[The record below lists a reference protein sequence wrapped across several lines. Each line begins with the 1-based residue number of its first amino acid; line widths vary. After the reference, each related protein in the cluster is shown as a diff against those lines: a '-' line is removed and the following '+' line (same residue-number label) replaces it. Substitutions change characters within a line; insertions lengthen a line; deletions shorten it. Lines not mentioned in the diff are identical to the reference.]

1 MQMRLIFASRNL
13 FHDRVRFIA
22 TMVGIVFSIVLVA
35 VQMGLFLSFERMVT
49 TMIDHASAELWIVP
63 YGTKDFEDPPLIDEQ
78 QRFRAISIREV
89 TDAAPV
95 VIGYAQWRLPSG
107 ATTPVFIVGSGR
119 GAAELQPWNLIG
131 GDLEALSVPDTA
143 AVDAFYF
150 ERLETAGLGDRAEI
164 NDRRVRIAAVTT
176 GIRAFTNT
184 PYVFTS
190 LDQARRY
197 LGIPSAKASYFLLR
211 LSPAANIEDVRSR
224 LRASLSVSDAEVLTS
239 AEFRAR
245 SRSFWLFGTGA
256 GFALLAGALLGIIV
270 GTVIVAQTLYSSTKD
285 HLGEFAT
292 LRAMGSSGQYLR
304 MVIVIQGV
312 LSAIIGFSMAAG
324 ISMMVVKATAETA
337 LPIVLTPALM
347 TGLFIVTVVMCIVS
361 ATSAIVQLMRIDPV
375 TVFTQ

>member
-1 MQMRLIFASRNL
+1 M
-13 FHDRVRFIA
+13 
-22 TMVGIVFSIVLVA
+22 
-35 VQMGLFLSFERMVT
+35 
-49 TMIDHASAELWIVP
+49 
-63 YGTKDFEDPPLIDEQ
+63 
-78 QRFRAISIREV
+78 
-89 TDAAPV
+89 
-95 VIGYAQWRLPSG
+95 
-107 ATTPVFIVGSGR
+107 
-119 GAAELQPWNLIG
+119 
-131 GDLEALSVPDTA
+131 
-143 AVDAFYF
+143 
-150 ERLETAGLGDRAEI
+150 
-164 NDRRVRIAAVTT
+164 RIAAVTT

-190 LDQARRY
+190 LELARRY

-211 LSPAANIEDVRSR
+211 LSPAANVEDVRSR
-224 LRASLSVSDAEVLTS
+224 LRASLSVSDAEVLTP

-285 HLGEFAT
+285 HLSEFAT

-324 ISMMVVKATAETA
+324 ISMMIVKATAETA
-337 LPIVLTPALM
+337 LPIVITPALM
-347 TGLFIVTVVMCIVS
+347 AGLFIVTVVMCIVS